1 MHFSYLQVLITDQG
15 IDHRV
20 TSAYHPQSNGLT
32 KHTNQTIKK
41 GLRKTLEGRHKE
53 WPKFVNRVLYGIHL
67 HRPRSTRQLPYKLLY
82 GFDARFSL
90 NNKLDQLNQ
99 VPEDDAVT
107 TEEAD
112 DERLRVFLQGVDK
125 HNEEI
130 DNCRSEARENIVIEQ
145 SKQKTTYDAA
155 HAACP
160 FKVGS
165 KVLLHSSRQL
175 TRMAKQ
181 LEENFTGPYIIHRLT
196 KANTAYL
203 TKMDGTVLKKT
214 VSCAQLK
221 LFIDKPASTAVTI
234 TINKSSDESKSEAYD
249 SPPAK

>member
-1 MHFSYLQVLITDQG
+1 MQEDVRAFVASCVKCQKNRPFKDQPVVLCPVPPPSNALSQWDMDLIKLPETEDGYNYLIVA
-15 IDHRV
+15 IDH
-20 TSAYHPQSNGLT
+20 LT
-32 KHTNQTIKK
+32 KWPEVQPLKSKTAADVLVSSKMIKN

-53 WPKFVNRVLYGIHL
+53 WPKFVNRVLYGIRL

-90 NNKLDQLNQ
+90 DNKLDQLNQ
-99 VPEDDAVT
+99 VPDDDAET

-130 DNCRSEARENIVIEQ
+130 DNCRSEARENIIIEQ

-165 KVLLHSSRQL
+165 KVLLHSS
-175 TRMAKQ
+175 
-181 LEENFTGPYIIHRLT
+181 
-196 KANTAYL
+196 
-203 TKMDGTVLKKT
+203 
-214 VSCAQLK
+214 
-221 LFIDKPASTAVTI
+221 
-234 TINKSSDESKSEAYD
+234 
-249 SPPAK
+249 